1 MKNLFFNPVKVY
13 SGRGC
18 VGEYDFRALG
28 KKCLIISGAKSA
40 RLSGALDDVKN
51 ALTLQKVAFS
61 VFEKVEQ
68 NPTVETCFVAGEL
81 AREIKADF
89 IIGIGGGSPLD
100 AAKAAAY
107 IAPNR
112 HMTVNNLY
120 DSPCTNDPLPT
131 VAIPTTA
138 GTGSEVTQYSVL
150 TCRAIENK
158 KTLKTPKIFPVAAL
172 LDAEYTVTLP
182 QSVTNATA
190 VDALSHAVE
199 GYFSKGATV
208 VSDALAEKAIL
219 YMGRGLRS
227 LSEGKLDS
235 ALRERLLY
243 GSMLAGLVISVTGTC
258 FVHSFGYPLT
268 YFEGISHGAANAYF
282 LADFVKYS
290 ETVAEDKAQKLYRLC
305 RVHDA
310 EEFRSLIEGA
320 VPCDR
325 RFDRDLIMKYS
336 RIGGNGG
343 SVNRGIYEP
352 TPDDVY
358 NMYKRYMAE

>member
-1 MKNLFFNPVKVY
+1 MKDLFFNPVKVFA
-13 SGRGC
+13 GRGC
-18 VGEYDFRALG
+18 VSEYDFRALG
-28 KKCLIISGAKSA
+28 KKCLVVSGARSA
-40 RLSGALDDVKN
+40 RLSGALDDLKG
-51 ALTLQKVAFS
+51 ALTSQKVSFS

-68 NPTVETCFVAGEL
+68 NPTVETCFAAGEL
-81 AREIKADF
+81 ARDMSADF
-89 IIGIGGGSPLD
+89 IIGVGGGSPLD

-112 HMTVNNLY
+112 HLNVSNLY
-120 DSPCTNDPLPT
+120 DAPCTNDPLPV

-150 TCRAIENK
+150 TCRAVENK
-158 KTLKTPKIFPVAAL
+158 KTLKSPKLFPVAAL

-182 QSVTNATA
+182 RNITNATA

-199 GYFSKGATV
+199 GYFSKSATV
-208 VSDALAEKAIL
+208 VSDALAEKAIF
-219 YMGRGLRS
+219 YMGRGLQS
-227 LSEGKLDS
+227 LAEGKLDS
-235 ALRERLLY
+235 QLREKLLQ
-243 GSMLAGLVISVTGTC
+243 GSMLAGLVISITGTC

-290 ETVAEDKAQKLYRLC
+290 ETVAPEKALKLYRLC
-305 RVHDA
+305 RVKDND
-310 EEFRSLIEGA
+310 EFRALIEAA

-325 RFDRDLIMKYS
+325 RFERDLIMKYS

-343 SVNRGIYEP
+343 SVNRGVYEP

-358 NMYKRYMAE
+358 NMYKRYMA